1 MVSGFPPAPAAGA
14 RLPVGDARTHHA
26 TRAESGKP
34 GLRAGRRPRTR
45 PSEARRPGDQSR
57 CAGLA
62 APAPARG
69 PRREP
74 RSDPG
79 PGHRPAG
86 PAGVHRLRT
95 TGRTPTVALRHAH
108 TTVYLT
114 DEEAVANYAGEL
126 KSLLGQALSL
136 ADTEEFL
143 ANRLRRLSS
152 A

>member
-1 MVSGFPPAPAAGA
+1 M
-14 RLPVGDARTHHA
+14 
-26 TRAESGKP
+26 
-34 GLRAGRRPRTR
+34 
-45 PSEARRPGDQSR
+45 
-57 CAGLA
+57 
-62 APAPARG
+62 
-69 PRREP
+69 
-74 RSDPG
+74 
-79 PGHRPAG
+79 
-86 PAGVHRLRT
+86 
-95 TGRTPTVALRHAH
+95 RHAH